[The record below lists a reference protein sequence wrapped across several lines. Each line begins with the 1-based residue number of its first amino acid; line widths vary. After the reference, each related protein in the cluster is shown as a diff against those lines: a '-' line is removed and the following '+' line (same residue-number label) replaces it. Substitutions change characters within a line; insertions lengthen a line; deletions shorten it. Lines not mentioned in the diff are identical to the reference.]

1 MAIRLAWRSCA
12 RMGAGDEVIT
22 SIAGHVSRAMLS
34 RYSHVRMEAK
44 RRALDEIA
52 ARQRAADENRKDA
65 ARPQQAAMASQSAV
79 VQ

>member
-1 MAIRLAWRSCA
+1 
-12 RMGAGDEVIT
+12 
-22 SIAGHVSRAMLS
+22 MLS

-52 ARQRAADENRKDA
+52 ARQRAADEKRREKAEVPA
-65 ARPQQAAMASQSAV
+65 AAGALKPATV